1 VPLSQ
6 RIRLILKRN
15 FISGALVVAPLIL
28 TFILLRFFFET
39 IDGVLAPMVKHV
51 FGYSIPGLGLITTIL
66 LILLV
71 GFFARNLVGANFLRY
86 GEKLLTSFPGV
97 RTIYGAAKQ
106 LVEGVTLP
114 NKHAFKQVVLV
125 EYPRRG
131 SYAMAFL
138 VNRTE
143 LQTDGSN
150 NDGNNIDTNIPNAN
164 NFNTNSATKKDLV
177 CIFIP
182 STPTPVSGM
191 VILVPPAD
199 VTLLEMTIE
208 EGFRFLVSGG
218 IASPD
223 SMKGRPYQTV
233 YPSEGST
240 KKLAP
245 ETPHSHNSDVTIPS
259 AIDSPEEQNPEK
271 AAK

>member
-1 VPLSQ
+1 MPLTQ

-39 IDGVLAPMVKHV
+39 IDGVLAPMVEHI

-71 GFFARNLVGANFLRY
+71 GLFARNLVGSNFLRY

-131 SYAMAFL
+131 SYALAFQ

-143 LQTDGSN
+143 LQINSN
-150 NDGNNIDTNIPNAN
+150 N
-164 NFNTNSATKKDLV
+164 KDLV
-177 CIFIP
+177 CLFIP

-191 VILVPPAD
+191 VILVPPED
-199 VTLLEMTIE
+199 VTLLDMTIE
-208 EGFRFLVSGG
+208 EGFKFLVSGG

-223 SMKGRPYQTV
+223 KMQGHPYETAASKENS
-233 YPSEGST
+233 P
-240 KKLAP
+240 KKLTP
-245 ETPHSHNSDVTIPS
+245 EIPDSHISDEPVSSSIENTG
-259 AIDSPEEQNPEK
+259 EQNPERASK
-271 AAK
+271 

>member
-1 VPLSQ
+1 MPLSQ

-39 IDGVLAPMVKHV
+39 IDGVLAPIVKHI
-51 FGYSIPGLGLITTIL
+51 FGYSIPGLGLVTTIL

-131 SYAMAFL
+131 SYALAFL

-143 LQTDGSN
+143 LQIDEN
-150 NDGNNIDTNIPNAN
+150 NTDTNSP
-164 NFNTNSATKKDLV
+164 NTNISTKKDLV
-177 CIFIP
+177 CLFIP

-199 VTLLEMTIE
+199 VTLLNMTIE
-208 EGFRFLVSGG
+208 EGFKFLVSGG
-218 IASPD
+218 IAAPD

-233 YPSEGST
+233 YPAKDYS
-240 KKLAP
+240 KRLAP
-245 ETPHSHNSDVTIPS
+245 EPPNSHNSDVTISS
-259 AIDSPEEQNPEK
+259 AMDVSEEQNPERASK
-271 AAK
+271 